1 MENVLNE
8 TVKYG
13 LAMLKRTE
21 IEMIASQSARLA
33 MGFLEFD
40 VTRFVSELKEVI
52 RVLETSKPVDYPET
66 HPDSMLTLVE

>member
-8 TVKYG
+8 TVKYT

-21 IEMIASQSARLA
+21 KEMIASQSARLA

-40 VTRFVSELKEVI
+40 VTRFVSELKETI
-52 RVLETSKPVDYPET
+52 RVLETSNPVDYPET
-66 HPDSMLTLVE
+66 HPDSMLQLVE